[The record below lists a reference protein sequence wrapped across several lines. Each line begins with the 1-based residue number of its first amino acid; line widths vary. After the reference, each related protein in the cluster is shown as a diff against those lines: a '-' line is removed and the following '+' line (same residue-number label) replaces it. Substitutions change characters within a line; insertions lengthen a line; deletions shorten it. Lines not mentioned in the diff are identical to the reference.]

1 MKLFANRPP
10 VRVLRAGHPDGQPG
24 TLGTHLGTPSLGT
37 LTAVL
42 RRLDRAVLRV
52 DALSDGVRV
61 RAAAELEDLV
71 KLLNLGSTGED
82 GGEVQELG
90 DYAPGAPRVQRG
102 AVVRHRAE

>member
-1 MKLFANRPP
+1 
-10 VRVLRAGHPDGQPG
+10 
-24 TLGTHLGTPSLGT
+24 
-37 LTAVL
+37 VL

>member
-10 VRVLRAGHPDGQPG
+10 VRVLRAWHTDGQPG
-24 TLGTHLGTPSLGT
+24 TLGTHLGTHLGT
-37 LTAVL
+37 PLAVL

-52 DALSDGVRV
+52 DALSHGVRV